1 MKMNPCLT
9 VNRGRHRCNATILLC
24 LFSMLLAVMLQ
35 RNCATEAFILSNPS
49 GHINNWHHPLTLKSS
64 LSETE
69 NVQVANV
76 NNDNDDIDDDMSY
89 HGDISV
95 ESYEHKTF
103 KKLTYLYKK
112 ASPGREGDRPI
123 ILIHPVGIGLSSWF
137 WKKVMMQSFTT
148 NSEDEFGNDYSYNNS
163 RIKSGNPPIY
173 APDLIGCGIDHGG
186 DAWNPNENGLFFPLG
201 WVEGVETLMNDVI
214 IPRWY
219 DEQNNGKSASLSR
232 FFGVGQ
238 SNQNNGTSNSNGDG
252 AGCLVIAQGGLAPVG
267 IMLAHRNPLHVQ
279 NLMLT
284 SPPTYDEIT
293 TPIPES
299 ELRTNYDFLRS
310 PILGNLAFAA
320 LENRAIIEFFS
331 NLFLFDDDCDE
342 EWLDETER
350 ESRYVEARTPVQVF
364 NAGLLQHRSLEG
376 ELKELVQSVWVV
388 SGEGDKRVLD
398 RQMYRDELDKCTLTS
413 IGGCNVLPWENAA
426 GVVELIKKLGY

>member
-1 MKMNPCLT
+1 LNPCLA
-9 VNRGRHRCNATILLC
+9 VKRGRHRCNAAMLLC
-24 LFSMLLAVMLQ
+24 LFSMLLAILLQ
-35 RNCATEAFILSNPS
+35 SCYTEAFILGNPS
-49 GHINNWHHPLTLKSS
+49 GHICHNPLLTLASS

-69 NVQVANV
+69 NAQVTND
-76 NNDNDDIDDDMSY
+76 NNDNNMDDDVSY
-89 HGDISV
+89 YGDILI

-123 ILIHPVGIGLSSWF
+123 ILIHPVGIGISSWF
-137 WKKVMMQSFTT
+137 WKKVMMQSFT
-148 NSEDEFGNDYSYNNS
+148 NSEDKCNDDYKNSSDNNN
-163 RIKSGNPPIY
+163 SGNPPIY

-186 DAWNPNENGLFFPLG
+186 DAWYPNENGLFFPLG
-201 WVEGVETLMNDVI
+201 WVQGVETLMNDII
-214 IPRWY
+214 IPTWY
-219 DEQNNGKSASLSR
+219 EEQNNGKKSASPSSLSR
-232 FFGVGQ
+232 FFGNRQ
-238 SNQNNGTSNSNGDG
+238 NNQNDGISNSDGAG

-310 PILGNLAFAA
+310 PKLGKLAFAA
-320 LENRAIIEFFS
+320 LESRSIIKFFS

-350 ESRYVEARTPVQVF
+350 ESRHLEARTPVQVF
-364 NAGLLQHRSLEG
+364 NAGLLQHRSLEE
-376 ELKELVQSVWVV
+376 ELKELGQSMVVV

-398 RQMYRDELDKCTLTS
+398 RQLYRDELEKCTLTS

-426 GVVELIKKLGY
+426 GVVELIKELGY

>member
-1 MKMNPCLT
+1 ML
-9 VNRGRHRCNATILLC
+9 ALL
-24 LFSMLLAVMLQ
+24 LQ
-35 RNCATEAFILSNPS
+35 SCYTEAFILSNPTS
-49 GHINNWHHPLTLKSS
+49 HIHIYHHPLTLASS

-69 NVQVANV
+69 NNAQVTNDD
-76 NNDNDDIDDDMSY
+76 NNDNDNMMNDVVSY
-89 HGDISV
+89 YGDISV

-137 WKKVMMQSFTT
+137 WKKVMMMQMQSFTT
-148 NSEDEFGNDYSYNNS
+148 NSEEDECNNDYTNRTNNS
-163 RIKSGNPPIY
+163 SNNSNGNPPIY

-219 DEQNNGKSASLSR
+219 EEQNNGKKKSASSLSSSPLSR
-232 FFGVGQ
+232 FFGVRQ
-238 SNQNNGTSNSNGDG
+238 NNQNNDATSSDDDG
-252 AGCLVIAQGGLAPVG
+252 AGCLVIAQGGLASVG
-267 IMLAHRNPLHVQ
+267 IMLAHRNPLHVR

-293 TPIPES
+293 TPIPQS

-310 PILGNLAFAA
+310 PVLGKLAFSL
-320 LENRAIIEFFS
+320 LENRSIIQFFS

-350 ESRYVEARTPVQVF
+350 ESRYAEARTPVQVF

-376 ELKELVQSVWVV
+376 ELKELVRSTSVVVV

-398 RQMYRDELDKCTLTS
+398 RQLYRDELGKKCTLTS
-413 IGGCNVLPWENAA
+413 IGGCNVLPWENAD